1 MVEEHLRVIM
11 EVKHVMLRV
20 IRILGIDLIVRV
32 CNSLQ
37 ILGILVIYVIVDRI
51 VISQKPRKKI

>member
-1 MVEEHLRVIM
+1 MVQEHLGVIM
-11 EVKHVMLRV
+11 EVKHVMLCV
-20 IRILGIDLIVRV
+20 IRILGIDLIVGV

-51 VISQKPRKKI
+51 VISQKP